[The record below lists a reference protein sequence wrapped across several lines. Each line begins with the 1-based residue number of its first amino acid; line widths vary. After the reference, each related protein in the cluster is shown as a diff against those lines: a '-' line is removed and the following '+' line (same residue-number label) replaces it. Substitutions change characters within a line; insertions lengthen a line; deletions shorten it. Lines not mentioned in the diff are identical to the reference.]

1 MFAISYF
8 AIYVMIYCVSCIFF
22 EVKVLSEGVLWD
34 LLSICSVVNQPAFVI
49 GENSLIGGDLGKSR
63 YAVLV

>member
-8 AIYVMIYCVSCIFF
+8 AICVDLLCQLHFL

-34 LLSICSVVNQPAFVI
+34 LLSICSVVSQPAFVI
-49 GENSLIGGDLGKSR
+49 GENGLIGGDLGKSHC
-63 YAVLV
+63 AVFV